1 MSTQHLSIE
10 LLLRRLDRELAAGEI
25 APIED
30 HLSGCADCRARFANL
45 RDISGGIDWYSADLF
60 DPAPA
65 GQRRALVAALE
76 RPPAAPRR
84 RIYAPLAM
92 AASVLLAVS
101 ISLTIHQ
108 PAVPPVA
115 QPQAAADSFIAL
127 PYSNENLSSAGAV
140 VMQVEVPRS
149 AVALAG
155 MPVSDGPAERPVKAE
170 VVVGADG
177 LARGIRFLN

>member
-1 MSTQHLSIE
+1 MSTQHLSSE

-25 APIED
+25 ALIDD
-30 HLSGCADCRARFANL
+30 HLTACADCRASLAKL
-45 RDISGGIDWYSADLF
+45 RDISGGIDQYSTDLF
-60 DPAPA
+60 DPPPA
-65 GQRRALVAALE
+65 GRRRALVAALE
-76 RPPAAPRR
+76 RPAGSARR

-108 PAVPPVA
+108 PQAPPMA
-115 QPQAAADSFIAL
+115 QPRVSADSFIAL

-155 MPVSDGPAERPVKAE
+155 MPVSDGPAERTVKAE